1 MPTAPDTAA
10 LLDVDGTLVDSNWI
24 HTLAWS
30 RALRSCGVEG
40 VAMARI
46 HPLVGMGADRLVDEL
61 LGHPVDGVSDAH
73 HAEYER
79 LRPDVRALPGAA
91 DLVRALHERGLAVVL
106 ASSSKEDELAFLREV
121 LDVDAWIAGATS
133 ADDAEA
139 SKPSPDIFRA
149 ALEVAGVDPAHAAVV
164 GDTRWDVEA
173 ASELGLP
180 TVAVCTGGGR
190 PGELR
195 AAGAAEVHDDPAALL
210 AALDDSLLARL

>member
-1 MPTAPDTAA
+1 MTGAA

-30 RALRSCGVEG
+30 RALRACGVEG

-46 HPLVGMGADRLVDEL
+46 HPLIGMGADRLVDEL
-61 LGHPVDGVSDAH
+61 LGHPVDGASDAH
-73 HAEYER
+73 HEEYEK
-79 LRPDVRALPGAA
+79 LRPDVRPLPGAS

-106 ASSSKEDELAFLREV
+106 ASSSKEDELEFLREV
-121 LDVDAWIAGATS
+121 LDVDDWIVGATS
-133 ADDAEA
+133 SDDAET
-139 SKPSPDIFRA
+139 SKPSPDIFGA
-149 ALEVAGVDPAHAAVV
+149 ALKVAGVEAAQAAVV

-173 ASELGLP
+173 ASELGLA
-180 TVAVCTGGGR
+180 TVAVCTGGNR

-210 AALDDSLLARL
+210 AALDDSLLARLR

>member
-1 MPTAPDTAA
+1 MTAGSV

-46 HPLVGMGADRLVDEL
+46 HPLVGMGADRLVEAL
-61 LGHPVDGVSDAH
+61 IGRPVDGASDAH
-73 HAEYER
+73 HEEYER
-79 LRPDVRALPGAA
+79 LRPDVRPLPGAR
-91 DLVRALHERGLAVVL
+91 DLVRALHDRGLAVVL

-121 LDVDAWIAGATS
+121 LEVDDWIVGATS
-133 ADDAEA
+133 SDDAEA
-139 SKPSPDIFRA
+139 SKPAPDIFAA
-149 ALEVAGVDPAHAAVV
+149 ALEVAGGGPAAVV

-173 ASELGLP
+173 AAALDLP
-180 TVAVCTGGGR
+180 AVVVLTGGGR

-195 AAGAAEVHDDPAALL
+195 AAGAAEVHDDPAGLL
-210 AALDDSLLARL
+210 AALDDSLLVRLA